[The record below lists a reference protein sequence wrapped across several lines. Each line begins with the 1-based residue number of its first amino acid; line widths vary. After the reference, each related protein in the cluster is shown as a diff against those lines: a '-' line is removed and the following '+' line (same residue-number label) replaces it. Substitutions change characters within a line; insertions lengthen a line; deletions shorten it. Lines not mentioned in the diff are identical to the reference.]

1 MSDAVD
7 TAIFGRDRELAEI
20 DAALRGTEVSGVVIQ
35 GEHGMGKSRLAARVH
50 ADRGGQETWIRGDRV
65 LEGVPFGAFGLLVDL
80 DGEPETVLARVVAA
94 LTEGPGT
101 PVVFA
106 DDAHC
111 LDESSLAALWQLASD
126 GEIKV
131 VATMTPTVDGRTGSF
146 GELVADGVFAHIPL
160 EPLTLDDVSAMLE
173 HHLGGIVSRGAL
185 DVAAFQSSGVP
196 GLIIELLQYAR
207 RRSRLVLKRG
217 VWLLDGLDID
227 YDQRAR
233 DLVSS
238 DLARYTDDQRE
249 ALELVVLAGEI
260 EVELMLAA
268 GLGEAADSLV
278 AAGVLDLGG
287 QGRPVYTCVESYSTE
302 TVRYTV
308 PVGRSRQMFAL
319 VESHPGTPS
328 KRARMLRADWA
339 LSCGAKVS
347 VADSVEVARL
357 AAGMGEWQRA
367 MRILAEV
374 PTEDMDAP
382 ALFDLGTLYCDLNL
396 IPVGC
401 DVLAQAIR
409 KTDDPFLVVEAF
421 VVWVLRDVERT
432 APPLS
437 GSDFVAALDRIEAE
451 AASAGGLADAIDAID
466 LARATLQRV
475 GESSWEGLPGDDG
488 SVLAWLGAEGLP
500 ETLRVAITM
509 VVGAKELER
518 GHARCVGDLLD
529 RIEAVSENI
538 GSGTIILDLA
548 RAWTHLQMGDRS
560 SAEAVLDVPRSNDLV
575 YRTAGS
581 GARDLIVTRLHAE
594 AGRWDRAFRRACA
607 AAEAIDNWRQ
617 FEFAAL
623 ALAQAQ
629 YTAMMVGNHEAA
641 EEFDAR
647 YLGLPP
653 GAAYVESRRAQILRL
668 IARAKLTGQQRFR
681 DDLDSALRTAE
692 ETGALAAAACA
703 RIELFV
709 HFGEYDADAMCRL
722 AASLD
727 GGDRD
732 ARLLAELGASL
743 DAEDAEMLAS
753 FARDLSPTLPEL
765 VDACLTLAESWEERA
780 GTALPG
786 TQRTRARRVELTS
799 RESQISR
806 LIVDGLTNAE
816 IAEEIGVAVRTV
828 EGHTYRL
835 YRKLNITSRSD
846 VAEALDRF
854 ADEGSRV

>member
-1 MSDAVD
+1 MSDVVD
-7 TAIFGRDRELAEI
+7 TAIFGRDRALAEI
-20 DAALRGTEVSGVVIQ
+20 DAALRGTEVSGVVIE
-35 GEHGMGKSRLAARVH
+35 GEHGMGKSRIAARVH

-65 LEGVPFGAFGLLVDL
+65 LEAVPFGAFGLLVDL

-111 LDESSLAALWQLASD
+111 LDESSLSALWQLASD

-146 GELVADGVFAHIPL
+146 GELVADGVVHHILL

-173 HHLGGIVSRGAL
+173 HHLGGIVSHGAL

-196 GLIIELLQYAR
+196 GLIIELLRYAR
-207 RRSRLVLKRG
+207 RRRRLVLQRG

-238 DLARYTDDQRE
+238 DLSRYTDEQRE
-249 ALELVVLAGEI
+249 ALELVVLAGEV

-287 QGRPVYTCVESYSTE
+287 RGRPIYTCIESYSTE
-302 TVRYTV
+302 TVRNTV

-347 VADSVEVARL
+347 VADSVEAARV

-367 MRILAEV
+367 LRILAEV
-374 PTEDMDAP
+374 PSEVMDAP
-382 ALFDLGTLYCDLNL
+382 ALFDLGTLYCDVNL

-421 VVWVLRDVERT
+421 VVWVLRDVERIS
-432 APPLS
+432 PPLS
-437 GSDFVAALDRIEAE
+437 GADFVAALDRIQAE
-451 AASAGGLADAIDAID
+451 AAAAGRLDDAVDAID
-466 LARATLQRV
+466 LARATLERV
-475 GESSWEGLPGDDG
+475 SESSWEGLPGDDG
-488 SVLAWLGAEGLP
+488 SVLTWLGAEGIP

-509 VVGAKELER
+509 VVAAKELER
-518 GHARCVGDLLD
+518 GHGNVVGDLLD
-529 RIEAVSENI
+529 RIEGVSENI

-548 RAWTHLQMGDRS
+548 RSWAHLQSGDRE
-560 SAEAVLDVPRSNDLV
+560 AAAAVLAVPRSTDLA
-575 YRTAGS
+575 YRAAGS

-607 AAEAIDNWRQ
+607 AAEAIEYWQ
-617 FEFAAL
+617 QYEFAAL

-629 YTAMMVGNHEAA
+629 YAAMMVGNAEAA
-641 EEFDAR
+641 DDFDAR
-647 YLGLPP
+647 YLDLPP

-668 IARAKLTGQQRFR
+668 VVRAKLTGRQRYR
-681 DDLDSALRTAE
+681 EELDAALLTVE
-692 ETGALAAAACA
+692 ERGALAAAACA
-703 RIELFV
+703 RIEIFV
-709 HFGEYDADAMCRL
+709 HFGDYDAEAMCRL

-732 ARLLAELGASL
+732 GRLLGELGAAL
-743 DAEDAEMLAS
+743 CAEDAEALVA
-753 FARDLSPTLPEL
+753 FAQRVSPQLPAL
-765 VDACLTLAESWEERA
+765 VDRCLTLAESWAESPPPHRH
-780 GTALPG
+780 
-786 TQRTRARRVELTS
+786 RVHDVELTS
-799 RESQISR
+799 REQQISR
-806 LIVDGLTNAE
+806 LIIAGLTNAE
-816 IAEEIGVAVRTV
+816 IADELGVAVRTV

-835 YRKLNITSRSD
+835 YRKLDITSRSE
-846 VAEALDRF
+846 VAEAITRLRND
-854 ADEGSRV
+854 APA